1 MMNEC
6 NIIKYA
12 AYRTAAKLGVL
23 RRALHSKFLETLS
36 HCGGQTKMRLKTL
49 SLANQHLYAFLSS
62 VDTLRLELFAGVF
75 DRHHLRNTE
84 NGVVLKY
91 TELEAVIFDIFFATQ
106 KENMSDIDVDLT
118 TELTLNLLLNIYDG

>member
-1 MMNEC
+1 MNEC

-23 RRALHSKFLETLS
+23 RRALRSKLLKGLS
-36 HCGGQTKMRLKTL
+36 HSGGQTKMRLIVL
-49 SLANQHLYAFLSS
+49 SHENKHQYASLSS
-62 VDTLRLELFAGVF
+62 VDAVRLGLIAGVF

-84 NGVVLKY
+84 NGVILKY

>member
-1 MMNEC
+1 MNEC
-6 NIIKYA
+6 NVIKYA
-12 AYRTAAKLGVL
+12 AYRMAAKLGVL
-23 RRALHSKFLETLS
+23 RRALRSKFLKTLS
-36 HCGGQTKMRLKTL
+36 HSGRQTKMRLIIL
-49 SLANQHLYAFLSS
+49 EIANRQLYTFLSS
-62 VDTLRLELFAGVF
+62 VDTLRLGLVAGVF